1 MIVSYPTGHLSD
13 VSARPSADLLELALV
28 NMDRLAL
35 QRIYSASGLTP
46 LFFCEQFITPALA
59 GIGEKWDRGE
69 LSLSHVYMSGRLCE
83 DFMEQS
89 FRGAPPNRKSEDR
102 VALAV
107 LEDYHLLGKRLV
119 GFVLRGGGV
128 DYLDYGTVTAAELV
142 RRVQED
148 SVRVLLISAL
158 MLPSAL
164 KVREV
169 RDKLDR
175 AGVSCRIIVGGAP
188 FRLDPSLCDEVGAD
202 FCCAAASQ
210 VLPALKRVSGGEP

>member
-1 MIVSYPTGHLSD
+1 MIVSYPIGHLSD
-13 VSARPSADLLELALV
+13 VSAGPSADLLELALV

-46 LFFCEQFITPALA
+46 LYFCEQFITPALA

-83 DFMEQS
+83 EFMEHS
-89 FRGAPPNRKSEDR
+89 FRGTSAGRASEGR

-128 DYLDYGTVTAAELV
+128 DYLDYGTVTAEELV
-142 RRVQED
+142 RRVQAD

-175 AGVSCRIIVGGAP
+175 SGVPCRIIVGGAP

-202 FCCAAASQ
+202 FCCATASN
-210 VLPALKRVSGGEP
+210 VLLALKRVSGGES

>member
-1 MIVSYPTGHLSD
+1 
-13 VSARPSADLLELALV
+13 
-28 NMDRLAL
+28 
-35 QRIYSASGLTP
+35 
-46 LFFCEQFITPALA
+46 
-59 GIGEKWDRGE
+59 
-69 LSLSHVYMSGRLCE
+69 MSGRLCE

-89 FRGAPPNRKSEDR
+89 FRGAPLSRASEER

-169 RDKLDR
+169 RDKLDQ
-175 AGVSCRIIVGGAP
+175 AGVTCRIIVGGAP

-202 FCCAAASQ
+202 FCCANASQ
-210 VLPALKRVSGGEP
+210 VLPALKQVSGGEP